1 MVLVSIYNKRKTT
14 ELIDKIR
21 YEFNVGDSLA
31 KIFKE
36 YYLTLKLIKDTGTG
50 NRRQYSLFN
59 EKQLFDWDIPVVT

>member
-36 YYLTLKLIKDTGTG
+36 YYLTLKLIEDTGTG

-59 EKQLFDWDIPVVT
+59 EKQLFD